1 MGLGKGSRSECL
13 GGSVAEV
20 LPTESPLARAPVTK
34 TVFRKKM
41 CVHRLVN
48 ATIGEDGAWPTHWTS
63 GQESSKTLRG

>member
-34 TVFRKKM
+34 TVFRKK
-41 CVHRLVN
+41 V
-48 ATIGEDGAWPTHWTS
+48 
-63 GQESSKTLRG
+63 